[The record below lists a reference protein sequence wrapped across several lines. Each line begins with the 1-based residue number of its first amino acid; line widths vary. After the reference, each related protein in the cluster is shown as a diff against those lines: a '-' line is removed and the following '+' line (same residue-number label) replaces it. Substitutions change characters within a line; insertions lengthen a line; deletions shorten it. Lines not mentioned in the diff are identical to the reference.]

1 MNLERSFT
9 SSSTEKSD
17 IRELIQELFYLQNLF
32 KNFNN
37 LNYVILQD
45 KSKNTNAT
53 SKILREIHKIPLPN
67 KIFVNEVLTGFWNE
81 NNPNFFVLIHRRIL
95 ENKKLNINDWIDL
108 IFGIYSYGEKAREK
122 MNLFMPYCYDN
133 VVSCRLS
140 NIEKGMQLSYLKLF
154 ELGVNPKQVF
164 FTPLENRKKINE
176 CNNYVEIKILL
187 NNKNNYNVKYFSFNQ
202 KFFEIKDEM
211 IYENEINNFQINKI
225 LYNVN
230 NIFKEKKETF
240 LSKITSFSIYKASLV
255 KSFYILGLE
264 DGITLIYIK
273 FEELKIYNL
282 YKILTNHSKRIN
294 FINSNDNLN
303 MFIDCS
309 NDDYIHLYTLP
320 NVKLIHS
327 IKIPNVKFVLLT
339 SSPLPGFITI
349 TNKNIFMFNINGEL
363 VYKIENKMQIIQPI
377 IIHDEE
383 FNDYLVYNLNEIIK
397 LPLLKSYK
405 IENGIIKIKKLNAN
419 QNLQNQNFLFYNI
432 KKS

>member
-1 MNLERSFT
+1 
-9 SSSTEKSD
+9 
-17 IRELIQELFYLQNLF
+17 
-32 KNFNN
+32 
-37 LNYVILQD
+37 
-45 KSKNTNAT
+45 
-53 SKILREIHKIPLPN
+53 
-67 KIFVNEVLTGFWNE
+67 
-81 NNPNFFVLIHRRIL
+81 
-95 ENKKLNINDWIDL
+95 
-108 IFGIYSYGEKAREK
+108 

-140 NIEKGMQLSYLKLF
+140 NIEKGMVISYLKLF

-176 CNNYVEIKILL
+176 CNNYVEIKIPL

-383 FNDYLVYNLNEIIK
+383 FNDYLLNIKNKENIKNNSTSGFTEISQNNDNRYELIK
-397 LPLLKSYK
+397 LPLLQVF
-405 IENGIIKIKKLNAN
+405 N
-419 QNLQNQNFLFYNI
+419 
-432 KKS
+432 